1 MSQFSQPRRSL
12 LRNAALLLLAF
23 ACPGLARA
31 AELSSADTA
40 DLMAKL
46 HQHRRDYPALTAD
59 FAEQKTSHLLQQPLT
74 SSGTLSFQSPNK
86 FRRELKGA
94 KPSLMV
100 SNGQKLWI
108 YYPSFNEAELYVLG
122 QRAFFDSAIEAL
134 TAGLNFQSVEQYY
147 RYTASKEANG
157 YRLDLTPKS
166 SALKRFVKSLAV
178 YVDDQYRVT
187 RTVADLP
194 KGDQVTTTYR
204 NQKPVKGGLPGST
217 FDYNPP
223 SSAHIS
229 QPLGK

>member
-1 MSQFSQPRRSL
+1 
-12 LRNAALLLLAF
+12 
-23 ACPGLARA
+23 
-31 AELSSADTA
+31 
-40 DLMAKL
+40 MAKL
-46 HQHRRDYPALTAD
+46 HQHRREYPALTAD
-59 FAEQKTSHLLQQPLT
+59 FTEQKTSHLLQQPLT
-74 SSGTLSFQSPNK
+74 SSGTLSFEAPNK

-134 TAGLNFQSVEQYY
+134 TAGLNFQSVAEYY
-147 RYTASKEANG
+147 RYTAAKEANG

-166 SALKRFVKSLAV
+166 SALKRFVKTLVV
-178 YVDDQYRVT
+178 YVDDQYRVS
-187 RTVADLP
+187 RTVAELP
-194 KGDQVTTTYR
+194 KGDQITTTYR
-204 NQKPVKGGLPGST
+204 NQKPVKSGLPNSS

-223 SSAHIS
+223 ANTHIS